1 MEFFN
6 WGRHVIDI
14 FTYFGVCSN
23 RKVASPALVAK
34 RSLRTG
40 DGSKYYDPHFPEPE
54 LWENNND
61 DEGITDIDKDKA
73 KKETLIDSEKNDISN
88 VPEIFQ
94 PKSCE
99 YEFYSYDVVRK
110 YN

>member
-6 WGRHVIDI
+6 WGKYTID
-14 FTYFGVCSN
+14 FFAWVGLVSN

-40 DGSKYYDPHFPEPE
+40 DGSKYYDPHIPEPE
-54 LWENNND
+54 LWENNNI
-61 DEGITDIDKDKA
+61 EGVKDIDDDDKNNNIPLKS
-73 KKETLIDSEKNDISN
+73 KKELSI

-99 YEFYSYDVVRK
+99 YEFYSNDVVK
-110 YN
+110 KCS